1 MLASVLLFY
10 KTWVYMRQTSKNHLP
25 TVGIVGGGI
34 SGLTAAYALRDK
46 AHVTLFEANHYIGG
60 HTNTVDIEVEGQA
73 VAVDTGFLVYNER
86 TYPNLIRLFQ
96 ELDVT
101 TVESDMSFSV
111 CLPEL
116 DIEWAGSNLNTVFA
130 QRRNLLRPRFIRMLL
145 DILRFNKEATA
156 LVADAGRANLFQSKA
171 SMHLGDY
178 LVQEKYSKEFR
189 DWYLIPMAA
198 AIWSCPT
205 EQMLAFPVA
214 TFIQFCHNH
223 GLLQVNDRPKW
234 FTVKNGARNYVNRIL
249 PFIDEVHKG
258 TPVLEVNPE
267 AARPTVRTAAGV
279 HEFDHLVLACHS
291 DEALAM
297 LKGNEAQREHLKHI
311 KYQPNVAYLHT
322 DAKLMPKTRSTWSS
336 WNYLSDVLNPQ
347 PSVSVTYWSNK
358 LQPLPVDTPIFVT
371 LNPIIQ
377 PEKSKVFREIHYSH
391 PVFDVAAVQA
401 QQALAGLQ
409 GLNNVYLAGAWMKYG
424 FHEDG
429 HTSGLN
435 AASAIIRKLDS
446 IGIKAA

>member
-1 MLASVLLFY
+1 M
-10 KTWVYMRQTSKNHLP
+10 TQTTKDHPP
-25 TVGIVGGGI
+25 TVAVIGGGI
-34 SGLTAAYALRDK
+34 SGLTAAYALRDH
-46 AHVTLFEANHYIGG
+46 AHVTLFESNSYIGG
-60 HTNTVDIEVEGQA
+60 HTHTVDIEVDGTQ

-86 TYPNLIRLFQ
+86 TYPNLIRLFD

-116 DIEWAGSNLNTVFA
+116 NIEWAGTNLNTVFA

-156 LVADAGRANLFQSKA
+156 MVTEAGRADLFQSKA
-171 SMHLGDY
+171 KMHLGDY
-178 LVQEKYSKEFR
+178 LIEEKYSSEFR

-198 AIWSCPT
+198 AIWSCPS

-234 FTVKNGARNYVNRIL
+234 FTVKNGARNYVNKIL
-249 PFIDEVHKG
+249 PFIDVVHKN
-258 TPVLEVNPE
+258 TPVQEVD
-267 AARPTVRTAAGV
+267 TTAAKPVVTTQLGQQA
-279 HEFDHLVLACHS
+279 FDHVIVACHS
-291 DEALAM
+291 DQALRII
-297 LKGNEAQREHLKHI
+297 KGNEAQKEQLQHI

-322 DAKLMPKTRSTWSS
+322 DTKLMPKTRSTWSS

-347 PSVSVTYWSNK
+347 PSVSVTYWSNL
-358 LQPLPVDTPIFVT
+358 LQPLPVEKPIFVT
-371 LNPIIQ
+371 LNPIVVPDAKQ
-377 PEKSKVFREIHYSH
+377 VFREIHYSH
-391 PVFDVAAVQA
+391 PVFDLAAVQA
-401 QQALAGLQ
+401 QQALGQLQ

-435 AASAIIRKLDS
+435 AARTLIDKLTNTTQ
-446 IGIKAA
+446 KAA

>member
-1 MLASVLLFY
+1 M
-10 KTWVYMRQTSKNHLP
+10 TPNSKNHLP
-25 TVGIVGGGI
+25 KVAIVGGGI
-34 SGLTAAYALRDK
+34 SGLTAAYALRDH
-46 AHVTLFEANHYIGG
+46 AYTTLFEANDYIGG
-60 HTNTVDIEVEGQA
+60 HTNTVDIEVEGKQ

-86 TYPNLIRLFQ
+86 TYPNLIQLFKD
-96 ELDVT
+96 LDVE

-116 DIEWAGSNLNTVFA
+116 NIEWSGTNLNTVFA

-156 LVADAGRANLFQSKA
+156 MVADAGRAALFQSKA
-171 SMHLGDY
+171 KMHLGDY
-178 LVQEKYSKEFR
+178 LLEQKYSAEFR

-198 AIWSCPT
+198 AIWSCPS

-234 FTVKNGARNYVNRIL
+234 FTVKNGARNYVHKIL
-249 PFIDEVHKG
+249 PFVDVAHKS
-258 TPVLEVNPE
+258 TPVLEVNTE
-267 AARPTVRTAAGV
+267 NTKPTVKTSEGTQ
-279 HEFDHLVLACHS
+279 EFDYVIMACHS

-297 LKGNEAQREHLKHI
+297 LNGNQAQKDQLQHI
-311 KYQPNVAYLHT
+311 KYQPNVAFLHT

-347 PSVSVTYWSNK
+347 PSVSVTYWSNL
-358 LQPLPVDTPIFVT
+358 LQPLPVETPIFVT
-371 LNPIIQ
+371 LNPIVQ
-377 PEKSKVFREIHYSH
+377 PDANKVFREIHYSH
-391 PVFDVAAVQA
+391 PVFDVPAVQA
-401 QQALAGLQ
+401 QQALGELQ

-435 AASAIIRKLDS
+435 AARALISKIENNTQ
-446 IGIKAA
+446 KAA